1 MKRNSSSQLY
11 SSNHNLSSDE
21 IKRYSRHL
29 VLSDVGV
36 KGQSALKDS
45 SVLVIGAG
53 GLGSPCLLYL
63 AAAGVGHIGI
73 VVSRHYTFGF
83 LQHIWLRLWSV
94 AVTDKNTHFMFFFF
108 FHKIWSHFYFFKHFF
123 FLEKRMRMLSRRVIC
138 NVKSFMEVVQ

>member
-83 LQHIWLRLWSV
+83 LQHIWLRFWSV

-108 FHKIWSHFYFFKHFF
+108 
-123 FLEKRMRMLSRRVIC
+123 
-138 NVKSFMEVVQ
+138 Q

>member
-1 MKRNSSSQLY
+1 MLLWCSSVCVDAWMSTPSRVLKRRIGVKRNRCSKLY
-11 SSNHNLSSDE
+11 NSNHNLSSEE

-29 VLSDVGV
+29 VLADVGM

-73 VVSRHYTFGF
+73 VVSPH
-83 LQHIWLRLWSV
+83 S
-94 AVTDKNTHFMFFFF
+94 
-108 FHKIWSHFYFFKHFF
+108 
-123 FLEKRMRMLSRRVIC
+123 
-138 NVKSFMEVVQ
+138 